1 MFTFFEKYALLVS
14 FSDPCSEVRSL
25 CLLFGLIQL
34 ANTLFTTFS
43 FVINPFIFST
53 FTEEAAAYHLLESA
67 DSPAPQE
74 YRSAT
79 LESGIYEPVAVPPG
93 GTTGLQEADDSYCFY
108 SDDDYE
114 EYDSG
119 DQRDEVDSSLVSTDF
134 I

>member
-1 MFTFFEKYALLVS
+1 MFTFSEKYALLVS
-14 FSDPCSEVRSL
+14 FTDPCSEVHSL
-25 CLLFGLIQL
+25 FLLFGLIQL
-34 ANTLFTTFS
+34 SNTLFTTFS
-43 FVINPFIFST
+43 LVISPFILST
-53 FTEEAAAYHLLESA
+53 FTEEAEAYHLLESA
-67 DSPAPQE
+67 DSPAPEE

-93 GTTGLQEADDSYCFY
+93 GPTGLQGADDSYCFY

-119 DQRDEVDSSLVSTDF
+119 DQRDEVDSSLVSGDF